1 MPERPTKEEI
11 EAYEVRYLKDMA
23 DRYGGQLEA
32 EAARRRARLKEKARR
47 AREQFQIQR
56 IPPAGG
62 AGRRSSPA
70 GHVLRAA
77 DGGDD
82 PV

>member
-11 EAYEVRYLKDMA
+11 EAFEIRYLKDMA

-47 AREQFQIQR
+47 ARETNLKNTAGWWR
-56 IPPAGG
+56 WPPKLAGG
-62 AGRRSSPA
+62 ACPTGS
-70 GHVLRAA
+70 
-77 DGGDD
+77 
-82 PV
+82 

>member
-47 AREQFQIQR
+47 AREQI
-56 IPPAGG
+56 
-62 AGRRSSPA
+62 
-70 GHVLRAA
+70 
-77 DGGDD
+77 
-82 PV
+82 